1 MEMEERQAKPAV
13 VDWRKCQ
20 VVNILKLCMVGQ
32 CVVFNNELRSSK
44 YFGLVGPKLGH

>member
-20 VVNILKLCMVGQ
+20 VVNILKFMYGWTMCG
-32 CVVFNNELRSSK
+32 FNNELRSSK